1 MPSIKIG
8 NFRLSIMN
16 ESKSIYKYMHNG
28 KYQLASPGLLARN
41 EKIYEL
47 HLKGATQA
55 EIAKK
60 VGLGQGRVSSIL
72 IEKFNVKGHRHRGS
86 NT

>member
-16 ESKSIYKYMHNG
+16 ESKPTYKYMHNG
-28 KYQLASPGLLARN
+28 KYQSASPGLLARN
-41 EKIYEL
+41 AKIHEL

-60 VGLGQGRVSSIL
+60 VGIGQARVSSIL
-72 IEKFNVKGHRHRGS
+72 IEKFNVKGHRGS